1 MAVRAGEGLLLSSVL
16 PFAAPFLH
24 VVELGYVAHYLYA
37 MGLLRR
43 HGECPIGDVSPCSD
57 RGGCQAWRG
66 VQTHGGQLC
75 RAVVRCGGDG
85 VGVKRPASVDLWY
98 W

>member
-1 MAVRAGEGLLLSSVL
+1 MPVSAGEDLLLSSL
-16 PFAAPFLH
+16 LAPASPFLH
-24 VVELGYVAHYLYA
+24 VVELGHVAHFLYT

-43 HGECPIGDVSPCSD
+43 HGECPIGDVPPCND

-66 VQTHGGQLC
+66 VRTHGGQLG

-85 VGVKRPASVDLWY
+85 VGVKRHAAVHLWQ